1 MLLEMKDDEYEAQ
14 GCTNPAPTSTA
25 MDAPSYE
32 HEQYSHDFSC
42 SHIQKCSIMLHDD
55 EWINEKCLG
64 LKNFGKNVREKFGD
78 FGDSRSRI
86 DDSDQNSYD

>member
-1 MLLEMKDDEYEAQ
+1 MLLEVNDDELEAWMH
-14 GCTNPAPTSTA
+14 TNLAQSSIA

-32 HEQYSHDFSC
+32 HEQYNHDFSC
-42 SHIQKCSIMLHDD
+42 SHVQKCSIMLHDD

-86 DDSDQNSYD
+86 DDPEQNSYD